1 MTLKLFSVQVL
12 PQSYILTVF
21 VENVKLMAVTVQ
33 VMQKKKKIAD
43 RRQHSAHN
51 RQIMSQTFLPNK
63 FSLLHYL
70 QKHTTEDVETV

>member
-33 VMQKKKKIAD
+33 VMQKKKK
-43 RRQHSAHN
+43 
-51 RQIMSQTFLPNK
+51 
-63 FSLLHYL
+63 LLTGDSIVHITD
-70 QKHTTEDVETV
+70 KS